1 MKKLLSV
8 FLVIIGVLNTSMAK
22 NPSPFG
28 IEIGNTKLDQ
38 VKNKYSCINAGIS
51 KFSQGHMC
59 NLDVTQLNIEGLK
72 KATVIANREGIVV
85 ALILTF
91 PKYKFNELFNTLS
104 SKYTLLYKEI
114 PFVGNKYAKF
124 QYGDTIIQLDAPHL
138 SFNLT
143 LAYTLN
149 SFLKEYYKARE
160 KEEKQKKQNLHN
172 NL

>member
-1 MKKLLSV
+1 MKRLLFV
-8 FLVIIGVLNTSMAK
+8 FLLIMGVLNTSMAK
-22 NPSPFG
+22 NPSPLG
-28 IEIGNTKLDQ
+28 IEIGNTTLDQ
-38 VKNKYSCINAGIS
+38 VKNKYTCINTGIN
-51 KFSQGHMC
+51 KFSLGPMC

-72 KATVIANREGIVV
+72 KATVIADRKGTVV

-124 QYGDTIIQLDAPHL
+124 RYGNTIIQLDAPHL
-138 SFNLT
+138 SFDLT
-143 LAYTLN
+143 LTYTLN